1 VTRLPDWTPT
11 SWESRPAAQQPTYPD
26 RDHLAATLA
35 RIARL
40 PPLVTSGEIEQ
51 LKGEIDKASR
61 REGFVLQGGDCA
73 ESFDACTPDA
83 ITSKLKVLLQMKMV
97 LVHGTRSPV
106 TLIGRIAGQYAK
118 PRTSEWET
126 RDGVTLPAY
135 RGDNVNRAPF
145 TLEDRTPD
153 PELLLRGHERA
164 AMTLNFI
171 RALREGGFSDLH
183 HPEQWDLD
191 FVAHSAVAG
200 ELAAIVQSI
209 RDAISFTEV
218 VSGVRFDALR
228 DADTYTSHE
237 GLFLPYESALTR
249 RVPRRE
255 GWYDLSTH
263 MPWIG
268 MRTADL
274 DGGHVAFFAGIKNPV
289 GVKVGPGM
297 SSDWLC
303 RLIERLNPAD
313 EPGKIVLIARL
324 GATKVEEH
332 LPGLIE
338 AVRRGG
344 RKVMW
349 MVDPMHGN
357 TETTSN
363 GYKTRRFENIL
374 REIELSFDIH
384 KVAGSWLGGVHF
396 ELTGEAVTECIGGAR
411 GLHEGDLHR
420 AYESLVDPRLNYEQ
434 SMEVALMLARLLR
447 QR

>member
-1 VTRLPDWTPT
+1 MTRISEWTPS
-11 SWESRPAAQQPTYPD
+11 SWEAFPAAQQPSYPD
-26 RDHLAATLA
+26 RDLLAASLS

-51 LKGEIDKASR
+51 LKAEIARAADRK
-61 REGFVLQGGDCA
+61 GFILQGGDCA

-145 TLEDRTPD
+145 TPEDRRPD
-153 PELLLRGHERA
+153 PDLLLRGHERA

-171 RALREGGFSDLH
+171 RALREGGFNDLH
-183 HPEQWDLD
+183 HPEQWNLD
-191 FVAHSAVAG
+191 FVSHSDVAS

-209 RDAISFTEV
+209 RDAISFTEA
-218 VSGVRFDALR
+218 VSGVTFDALR
-228 DADTYTSHE
+228 DADVYTSHE
-237 GLFLPYESALTR
+237 GLFLPYEAALTR

-263 MPWIG
+263 LPWIG

-274 DGGHVAFFAGIKNPV
+274 DGGHVAFFQGIRNPI
-289 GVKVGPGM
+289 GVKIGPSM
-297 SSDWLC
+297 SADWVS
-303 RLIERLNPAD
+303 RLIERLNPDD
-313 EPGKIVLIARL
+313 EPGKIVLIHRL
-324 GATKVEEH
+324 GAAKVEDH

-338 AVRRGG
+338 AVRRTG
-344 RKVMW
+344 RRALWV
-349 MVDPMHGN
+349 VDPMHGN

-363 GYKTRRFENIL
+363 GFKTRRFDNIL

-384 KVAGSWLGGVHF
+384 EAAGSWLGGVHF
-396 ELTGEAVTECIGGAR
+396 ELTGEAVTECVGGAR

-434 SMEVALMLARLLR
+434 SMEVALMLARRLR
-447 QR
+447 R